1 MTVVTHNTEL
11 SSPSIVVLGAG
22 AIGGYIGGW
31 LASTGANVTF
41 LGRSAMLETV
51 QTHGYTLTD
60 LHGRHTTLQVGKVHF
75 VTSPEVLQLADYV
88 LVTVKSRDTLSAANM
103 LKIHAK
109 PNSTV
114 VSFQNGVGNAEQL
127 AEQLPHLN
135 VIAGMVPFNVV
146 TLPNGHLHCG
156 TEGQLCA
163 QSNAAL
169 NALIPLFDLA
179 GLPLQ
184 QHQNFE
190 QVQWGKLILNL
201 NNAVNALSDLPLKQ
215 ELSQHAYRKCLAM
228 LIEETLQVL
237 SHAGIKPAKVS
248 KVSAKLL
255 PYILRLPDFL
265 FKRVAA
271 SMLKIDEQAR
281 SSMWEDLQRKRSTEV
296 TELNGAVVQLALSVG
311 LKAPLNAQM
320 VQLVQQAEMGQPQAL
335 SGEAL
340 LQKLRL
346 YQRK

>member
-60 LHGRHTTLQVGKVHF
+60 LHGRHTTLHASKVNF